1 MSRENVELVRRMQ
14 EAFVGAQ
21 PELALAFLDPDVV
34 YDARERPD
42 GRVWRG
48 REQIA
53 AAMVDWSEV
62 WDDWEVEAERYVDA
76 GEDRV
81 LILWH
86 ERGRGKE
93 SGITMDQRGA
103 NLVTIA
109 ERRVVHMR
117 LYVDQRAALQAV
129 GLER

>member
-1 MSRENVELVRRMQ
+1 MSQENVDLVRRMQ

-21 PELALAFLDPDVV
+21 PERALAFLHPDVV

-48 REQIA
+48 RGEIA
-53 AAMVDWSEV
+53 GAMLDWSHV
-62 WDDWEVEAERYVDA
+62 WDEWEVEAERYVDA

-93 SGITMDQRGA
+93 SGVAIDQRGA

-109 ERRVVHMR
+109 NRRIVHMQ
-117 LYVDQRAALQAV
+117 LYVDQRAALRAV
-129 GLER
+129 GLDL

>member
-1 MSRENVELVRRMQ
+1 
-14 EAFVGAQ
+14 VGAQ
-21 PELALAFLDPDVV
+21 PELALAFLHPDVV

-48 REQIA
+48 REQITG
-53 AAMVDWSEV
+53 AMLDWSDV

-76 GEDRV
+76 GENQV

-93 SGITMDQRGA
+93 SGIVMDQRGA

-109 ERRVVHMR
+109 ESRIVHMQ
-117 LYVDQRAALQAV
+117 LYVDQRDALRAI
-129 GLER
+129 GLDA

>member
-1 MSRENVELVRRMQ
+1 MSQQNVELVKRMQ

-21 PELALAFLDPDVV
+21 PELALAFLHPDVV

-48 REQIA
+48 REQITG
-53 AAMVDWSEV
+53 AMLDWSDV

-76 GEDRV
+76 GENQV

-93 SGITMDQRGA
+93 SGIVMDQRGA

-109 ERRVVHMR
+109 ESRIVHMQ
-117 LYVDQRAALQAV
+117 LYVDQRDALRAI
-129 GLER
+129 GLDA